1 MILHSFDKGGEMEWI
16 NIYMLEI
23 EAKKSIPYQNLK
35 LDGDQRKRILER
47 VIDKAEFRFIR
58 RG

>member
-1 MILHSFDKGGEMEWI
+1 MEWI